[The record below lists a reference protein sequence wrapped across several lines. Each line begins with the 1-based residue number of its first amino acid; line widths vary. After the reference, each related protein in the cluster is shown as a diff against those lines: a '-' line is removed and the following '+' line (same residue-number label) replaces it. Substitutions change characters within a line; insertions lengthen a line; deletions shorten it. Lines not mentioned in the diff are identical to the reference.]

1 MLICSLRTKF
11 VWYYHVSLFIGLHL
25 QALSDNGCPVC
36 KHGKHLYVHSE
47 ESLFCIYH
55 EGRVFFRLC
64 NFVFVRCRFY
74 TSIDVYLLK
83 ELVSSVWELLS
94 P

>member
-1 MLICSLRTKF
+1 MCPSLSD
-11 VWYYHVSLFIGLHL
+11 HVSLFIGLHF
-25 QALSDNGCPVC
+25 QAPSDKGCPVC
-36 KHGKHLYVHSE
+36 RQGKHLYVPSVNKACLVYTMRAEH
-47 ESLFCIYH
+47 FCN
-55 EGRVFFRLC
+55 L
-64 NFVFVRCRFY
+64 VFVICWFY